1 MLLLYS
7 NVVEEFMLLKH
18 LTDEMLINEAIV
30 IAKNEREMTL
40 QMLHHLK
47 EIEQRKLYSDLK
59 CTSLFDFCVRILKY
73 SESSAYRRI
82 QASKLVTNIP
92 EVGDKIVDGSLS
104 ITNIALVNQYFKEN
118 KIVDTAEKKK
128 ILGEVE
134 NLTKSSCIK
143 KLFELSGNEAHES
156 DSSERV
162 SHDKTKVSMILSN
175 ETLLELQKL
184 KELLGEELSYDALM
198 KLMVQTTIEKV
209 EKQKFKVQKTQSRLS
224 PVKTVRTVSNEVKR
238 EVYLRDKKC
247 TICGS
252 RKHLNYDHRVPWAL
266 GGGSSSD
273 NIRLLCSNCNQR
285 ARIRAKLNFKSQ
297 SLEQTFYSPD
307 YFRNK

>member
-1 MLLLYS
+1 
-7 NVVEEFMLLKH
+7 MLLKH
-18 LTDEMLINEAIV
+18 LADETLVNDAII

-40 QMLHHLK
+40 LMLHHLK
-47 EIEQRKLYSDLK
+47 EIEHRKLYSDLK

-82 QASKLVTNIP
+82 QASKLITNIP
-92 EVGDKIVDGSLS
+92 EVGDKIINGSLS

-118 KIVDTAEKKK
+118 KIIDTEEKKK
-128 ILGEVE
+128 ILGEME
-134 NLTKSSCIK
+134 NLTKNSCIK
-143 KLFELSGNEAHES
+143 KLFELSGKEVHEG
-156 DSSERV
+156 DTSERV
-162 SHDKTKVSMILSN
+162 SQDKTKVSMILTN
-175 ETLLELQKL
+175 ETILELQKL
-184 KELLGEELSYDALM
+184 KELLGEELSNDALI
-198 KLMVQTTIEKV
+198 KLMVKTTIEKV
-209 EKQKFKVQKTQSRLS
+209 EKQKFKVQKPQSRLS
-224 PVKTVRTVSNEVKR
+224 PVKTVRTVNNAVKR

-285 ARIRAKLNFKSQ
+285 ARIRSKLNFKSQ
-297 SLEQTFYSPD
+297 SLEQAFYSPD
-307 YFRNK
+307 YFQNK

>member
-1 MLLLYS
+1 
-7 NVVEEFMLLKH
+7 MLLKH
-18 LTDEMLINEAIV
+18 LADETLVNDAII

-40 QMLHHLK
+40 LMLHHLK
-47 EIEQRKLYSDLK
+47 EIEHRKLYSDLK

-82 QASKLVTNIP
+82 QASKLITNIP
-92 EVGDKIVDGSLS
+92 EVGDKIINGSLS

-118 KIVDTAEKKK
+118 KIIDTEEKKK
-128 ILGEVE
+128 ILGEME
-134 NLTKSSCIK
+134 NLTKNSCIK
-143 KLFELSGNEAHES
+143 KLFELSGKEVHEG
-156 DSSERV
+156 DTSERV
-162 SHDKTKVSMILSN
+162 SQDKTKVSMILTN
-175 ETLLELQKL
+175 ETILELQKL
-184 KELLGEELSYDALM
+184 KELLGEELSNDALI
-198 KLMVQTTIEKV
+198 KLMVKTTIEKV
-209 EKQKFKVQKTQSRLS
+209 EKQKFKVQKPQSRLS
-224 PVKTVRTVSNEVKR
+224 PVKTVRTVNNEVKR

-285 ARIRAKLNFKSQ
+285 ARIRSKLNFKSQ
-297 SLEQTFYSPD
+297 SLEQAFYSPD
-307 YFRNK
+307 YFQNK